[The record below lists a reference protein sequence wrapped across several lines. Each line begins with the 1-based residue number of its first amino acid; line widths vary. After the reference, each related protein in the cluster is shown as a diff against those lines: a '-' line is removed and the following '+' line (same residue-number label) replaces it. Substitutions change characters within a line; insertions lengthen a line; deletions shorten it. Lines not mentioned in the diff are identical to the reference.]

1 SDPGTTG
8 SVCGGLTGQLAAFT
22 VGRELASKA
31 AADAARGAR
40 IAAQK
45 SRSSGLDERRAPVRA
60 ARAGRVADLVKAVV
74 HHPRVAARRLR
85 QSLSRRGRNQAL
97 MVVDRNRTNLAALP
111 AHTFVIGKN
120 FLAAAHQVEVEGEHP
135 AGDRINMERS
145 EEHTSELQSRFD

>member
-1 SDPGTTG
+1 MVGHGRERTDVDSRPGVSTVVAERDPGQTAIPCWQ
-8 SVCGGLTGQLAAFT
+8 VDAAFT

-60 ARAGRVADLVKAVV
+60 ARAGRVADLVKADGVLLLFPGRVADLVKAVV
-74 HHPRVAARRLR
+74 HHPRIAACRLR

-111 AHTFVIGKN
+111 A
-120 FLAAAHQVEVEGEHP
+120 Q
-135 AGDRINMERS
+135 DRKSTR
-145 EEHTSELQSRFD
+145 